1 MKKQESTKNRFGLA
15 CDLVRMIPKGRVAS
29 YGQIARCIERCT
41 PRMVGFAMAA
51 VPHGSDVPWH
61 RVINSQG
68 MISVRS
74 GGDGARIQ
82 RILLEAEGVRFDKK
96 ERVDLAKVGW
106 KGPGVL
112 PRQQDDSGP
121 ARPGSTENRR

>member
-1 MKKQESTKNRFGLA
+1 MFENRLS
-15 CDLVRMIPKGRVAS
+15 LIYNVVRMIPEGRVAS
-29 YGQIARCIERCT
+29 YGQVAYCVERCT

-51 VPHGSDVPWH
+51 VPHDSDVPWH

-82 RILLEAEGVRFDKK
+82 RILLEAEEVRFDEKG
-96 ERVDLAKVGW
+96 RVDLAKVGW

-112 PRQQDDSGP
+112 PRQQGDSGP
-121 ARPGSTENRR
+121 AMPGSSENRR